1 MIGCIIQ
8 ARMGSTRLPGKV
20 MLKIDKKNP
29 VIHYVLKQIQNCKYL
44 DDITVATT
52 NLKQDDVIA
61 EFVKNY
67 GINIFRGDSTNVLD
81 RYYKCAKKF
90 SYSKIIRITC
100 DNPLIDPVII
110 DKIIKKFISNKFDY
124 VSNTIKRTFPYGTEV
139 EIFSFSAL
147 EKAWKNSKNDYEREH
162 VTPYIYDKNN
172 QFKISNFSFHTNL
185 SRLRWTLDTKEDLK
199 MIKTIVKKIEQRPIF
214 LKDILWILK
223 NEPNLM
229 NINQNTPI
237 EDNFLNSFKFLGKVS
252 QIK

>member
-29 VIHYVLKQIQNCKYL
+29 IIHYVLEQIRQSKYL
-44 DDITVATT
+44 EDVVVATT
-52 NLKQDDVIA
+52 NLKEDDVIA

-67 GINIFRGDSTNVLD
+67 GINIFRGSSSDVLD

-90 SYSKIIRITC
+90 SYSKIVRITC
-100 DNPLIDPVII
+100 DNPLIDPVVV
-110 DKIIKKFISNKFDY
+110 DKVIKKFISKNFDY

-139 EIFSFSAL
+139 EVFSFNAL
-147 EKAWKNSKNDYEREH
+147 EKAWKNSKNPYEREH
-162 VTPYIYDKNN
+162 VTPFMYDKNN
-172 QFKISNFSFHTNL
+172 KFQISNFTFHNNL

-199 MIKTIVKKIEQRPIF
+199 MIKTIVKKIERRPIF

-223 NEPNLM
+223 KEPNLM
-229 NINQNTPI
+229 NINQKIPI
-237 EDNFLNSFKFLGKVS
+237 DKDFLNSVKFLGKVS
-252 QIK
+252 

>member
-20 MLKIDKKNP
+20 MLKIDKKHP
-29 VIHYVLKQIQNCKYL
+29 VIHYVLEQIQNCKYL

-67 GINIFRGDSTNVLD
+67 GINLFRGDSSNVLD
-81 RYYKCAKKF
+81 RYYQCAKKF

-100 DNPLIDPVII
+100 DNPLIDPEII
-110 DKIIKKFISNKFDY
+110 DKIIEKFISNKFDY
-124 VSNTIKRTFPYGTEV
+124 VSNTITRTFPYGTEV

-162 VTPYIYDKNN
+162 VTPHMYDKNN

-214 LKDILWILK
+214 LKDIIWILK

-237 EDNFLNSFKFLGKVS
+237 QDNFLNSFKFLGKVS
-252 QIK
+252 

>member
-8 ARMGSTRLPGKV
+8 ARMGSKRLPGKV

-29 VIHYVLKQIQNCKYL
+29 VIHYTLEQIKHCKYL
-44 DDITVATT
+44 DDIAVATT
-52 NLKQDDVIA
+52 NLKEDDVIA
-61 EFVKNY
+61 EFGKNY
-67 GINIFRGDSTNVLD
+67 GINLFRGNSTDVLD
-81 RYYKCAKKF
+81 RYYECAKKF
-90 SYSKIIRITC
+90 SYSKIVRITS
-100 DNPLIDPVII
+100 DNPLIDPLII

-124 VSNTIKRTFPYGTEV
+124 VSNTIERTFPYGTEV

-162 VTPYIYDKNN
+162 VTPYIYDKYN

-223 NEPNLM
+223 NEPTLM

-237 EDNFLNSFKFLGKVS
+237 DDNFLNSFKFLGKVS
-252 QIK
+252 